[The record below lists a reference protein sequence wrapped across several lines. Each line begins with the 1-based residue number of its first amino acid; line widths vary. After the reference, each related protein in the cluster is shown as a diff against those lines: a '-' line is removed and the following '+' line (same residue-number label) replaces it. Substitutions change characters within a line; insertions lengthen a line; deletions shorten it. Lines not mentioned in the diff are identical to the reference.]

1 MFIILLIKEY
11 QIFRLITFLLAIL
24 AITVLSINS
33 PKLTERM
40 FLIPAKDMGFVENSK
55 SQLFFPNNMI
65 AI

>member
-11 QIFRLITFLLAIL
+11 QIFRLITFLVAIL

-40 FLIPAKDMGFVENSK
+40 FLIAKDMVLLK
-55 SQLFFPNNMI
+55 ILKAAIFPNNMTI
-65 AI
+65 